1 MEKIKGS
8 RGGEMVYASGYPKR
22 EFWMCFVMKKWV
34 ATRSIQ

>member
-8 RGGEMVYASGYPKR
+8 RGGEMVYASGKR
-22 EFWMCFVMKKWV
+22 DFWMCFVMKKWV